1 MRNNRKRERFVD
13 YKENVKTSDE
23 ENDMNR
29 NGKLVVERGTG
40 IDEFSRESRRLKR
53 VSTASLKKRCIVV
66 RCKNELVYPFAST
79 LRAQDRVI

>member
-1 MRNNRKRERFVD
+1 MSIIK
-13 YKENVKTSDE
+13 KMGKQVKKKMISIETG
-23 ENDMNR
+23 NA
-29 NGKLVVERGTG
+29 VVERRTG

-53 VSTASLKKRCIVV
+53 ASTASLKKRCIVV